1 MVTRANT
8 EIRRKYN
15 VSPLH
20 NAAVMSIEEVLI
32 NLLEKKA
39 LTYMQ
44 GMTRGVQLTLRN
56 IQLYLPKTKAS

>member
-1 MVTRANT
+1 
-8 EIRRKYN
+8 
-15 VSPLH
+15 
-20 NAAVMSIEEVLI
+20 MSIEEVLI